1 MSHNL
6 FAWGAAFLDQQMH
19 THCSVEVDYIR
30 GTQTVTLRAVLAS
43 QLLRIADTYG
53 NTRMERTDRDY
64 IIRAADLGT
73 LAVPQRGDLVRER
86 QGSRVMVYEVM
97 AYGDEQPARYSDITT
112 HRTWR
117 VHTKLIHTE
126 DS

>member
-1 MSHNL
+1 MSHNM

-19 THCSVEVDYIR
+19 AHCSVEVDYTR
-30 GTQTVTLRAVLAS
+30 GTQTVKLRAVLAS

-64 IIRAADLGT
+64 IIRAADLGA
-73 LAVPQRGDLVRER
+73 LATPQRGDIVRER

-117 VHTKLIHTE
+117 IHAKLIQTE
-126 DS
+126 DV